1 MSITPRSHL
10 WSATVAVVLLA
21 SCSKKETREEQGVA
35 PPPVESS
42 KPGACA
48 GGGGTVKD
56 ALSAKFF
63 PRTAATYCLDPN
75 GETRSYGKEATGT
88 LDTVCTEQFDGECEV
103 YKSYGLNRVVTLRY
117 IDGEG
122 SPGSVNV
129 NLSRFDSPEGA
140 YGFFTKRV
148 VADADP
154 LENAPKPLEAGGS
167 AAIGTGVAYVWRAEY
182 VAELSYANELEAP
195 EQLAASSAKV
205 LPPLAKS
212 LGDGLPGSAAALP
225 AVQRLPTAER
235 IPMGVSYAS
244 SDLLGIAGVGHGAM
258 GFYQS
263 GPKRYRVIAI
273 QRADDAAAEDVYKTL
288 RKIDAA
294 KGLKTLP
301 FEAVAFDQQ
310 NGEDSPKV
318 SWVVGRK
325 GNTLLGVGDEE
336 FVATGG
342 QDSAGKLLD
351 KTEKEEKLKA
361 LFESAGASPEQK

>member
-1 MSITPRSHL
+1 MLMIPRSYTCCAAL
-10 WSATVAVVLLA
+10 AVLLAA
-21 SCSKKETREEQGVA
+21 SCSKKESQQEQGSA

-48 GGGGTVKD
+48 SGGGTVKD
-56 ALSAKFF
+56 SVSAKFF
-63 PRTAATYCLDPN
+63 PRTAGTYCIDPN

-103 YKSYGLNRVVTLRY
+103 YKSFGLSRVVTLRY

-129 NLSRFDSPEGA
+129 NLSRFETPEGA

-154 LENAPKPLEAGGS
+154 LENAPKPLEAGG
-167 AAIGTGVAYVWRAEY
+167 AAALGTGVAYVWRADY

-195 EQLAASSAKV
+195 EQLAASSAKI
-205 LPPLAKS
+205 LPPLAKA
-212 LGDGLPGSAAALP
+212 LGDGLPGAAALLP

-235 IPMGVSYAS
+235 IPMGLSYAS

-273 QRADDAAAEDVYKTL
+273 VRGDDAAAEDVFKTL
-288 RKIDAA
+288 RKIDGA
-294 KGLKTLP
+294 KGVKTLP
-301 FEAVAFDQQ
+301 FDAVAFDQQ
-310 NGEDSPKV
+310 SGEDSPKV

-342 QDSAGKLLD
+342 ADSAGKLLD
-351 KTEKEEKLKA
+351 KTAKEEKLKQ
-361 LFESAGASPEQK
+361 LFESAGASPDQK

>member
-1 MSITPRSHL
+1 LIIPRSHL
-10 WSATVAVVLLA
+10 AAFAAALVL
-21 SCSKKETREEQGVA
+21 SCSKKESQQEQGVA

-48 GGGGTVKD
+48 AGGGKVKD
-56 ALSAKFF
+56 PVSAKFF
-63 PRTAATYCLDPN
+63 PRTADTYCVDPN

-103 YKSYGLNRVVTLRY
+103 YKSYGLSRVVTLRY

-148 VADADP
+148 VADSDP
-154 LENAPKPLEAGGS
+154 LENAPKPLEAGT
-167 AAIGTGVAYVWRAEY
+167 AAALGTGVAYVWRADY

-195 EQLAASSAKV
+195 EQLAKSSARV
-205 LPPLAKS
+205 LPPLAKG
-212 LGDGLPGSAAALP
+212 LGENLPGQSVQLP

-235 IPMGVSYAS
+235 IAMGVSYAA
-244 SDLLGIAGVGHGAM
+244 SDVLGIAGVGHGAM

-273 QRADDAAAEDVYKTL
+273 VRPDDAGAGDVYKTL
-288 RKIDAA
+288 RKVEGA

-301 FEAVAFDQQ
+301 FDAVAFDQQ
-310 NGEDSPKV
+310 SGEDGPKL

-342 QDSAGKLLD
+342 DDSAGKLLS

-361 LFESAGASPEQK
+361 LLESASTTPDQK

>member
-1 MSITPRSHL
+1 MSMIPRSHT
-10 WSATVAVVLLA
+10 WCAAFAVVLVA
-21 SCSKKETREEQGVA
+21 SCSKKEPEREQGVA

-48 GGGGTVKD
+48 AGGGTVKD
-56 ALSAKFF
+56 AVAAKFF
-63 PRTAATYCLDPN
+63 PRTAGSYCLDPN

-103 YKSYGLNRVVTLRY
+103 YKSFGLNRVVTLRY

-154 LENAPKPLEAGGS
+154 LENAPKPLEAGG
-167 AAIGTGVAYVWRAEY
+167 AAAQGTGVAYVWRADY

-195 EQLAASSAKV
+195 EQLAASSAKI

-212 LGDGLPGSAAALP
+212 LGDGLPGAATLLP
-225 AVQRLPTAER
+225 AVQRLPTQER
-235 IPMGVSYAS
+235 IPMGLSYAS
-244 SDLLGIAGVGHGAM
+244 GDLLGIAGAGHGAM
-258 GFYQS
+258 GFYQA
-263 GPKRYRVIAI
+263 GPKRYRVISIVRPDA
-273 QRADDAAAEDVYKTL
+273 AAAEDVFKTL
-288 RKIDAA
+288 RKIDGA
-294 KGLKTLP
+294 KGVKTLP
-301 FEAVAFDQQ
+301 FDALTFEQQ
-310 NGEDSPKV
+310 SAEDGPKV

-342 QDSAGKLLD
+342 ADSAGKLLD
-351 KTEKEEKLKA
+351 KAEKEQKLKQ

>member
-1 MSITPRSHL
+1 MLMIPRSHT
-10 WSATVAVVLLA
+10 WCRAFAVILVA
-21 SCSKKETREEQGVA
+21 SCSKKEPAAEQGAA

-48 GGGGTVKD
+48 SGGGTVKD
-56 ALSAKFF
+56 AVSSKFF
-63 PRTAATYCLDPN
+63 PRTAGTYCIDPN

-154 LENAPKPLEAGGS
+154 LENAPKALEAGG
-167 AAIGTGVAYVWRAEY
+167 AGAIGTGVAYVWRADY

-195 EQLAASSAKV
+195 EQLAASSAKI

-212 LGDGLPGSAAALP
+212 LGDSLPGAVALLP
-225 AVQRLPTAER
+225 AVQRLPSAER
-235 IPMGVSYAS
+235 VPMGISYTAG
-244 SDLLGIAGVGHGAM
+244 DLLGIAGVGPGAM

-273 QRADDAAAEDVYKTL
+273 VRSDDAAAEDVYKTL
-288 RKIDAA
+288 RKLEGA

-310 NGEDSPKV
+310 SGEDGPKV

-325 GNTLLGVGDEE
+325 GNTVLGVGDEE

-342 QDSAGKLLD
+342 ADSAGKLLD
-351 KTEKEEKLKA
+351 KTEKEEKLKQ
-361 LFESAGASPEQK
+361 LFESAGANSDQK